1 MAKIAPTPFRE
12 CESSRVIDTCR
23 PSRSMR
29 TSVVVLPPSNR
40 FGLVLDAQLFED
52 AGHHVIH
59 GRFTDSSLFRDCFI
73 WKSLR
78 HVFHHPVFACLERP
92 TTNPSMARTFL
103 ARFSFRSLEFRSWD
117 AARQHAQALHG
128 CRRLR

>member
-1 MAKIAPTPFRE
+1 MVKIAPTNFHE

-29 TSVVVLPPSNR
+29 TAVVVLPPSNR
-40 FGLVLDAQLFED
+40 LDLVLDAQLFED
-52 AGHHVIH
+52 AHHHVIH

-78 HVFHHPVFACLERP
+78 HVFHQPVFTWRERP
-92 TTNPSMARTFL
+92 ATQTTTPSAFAT
-103 ARFSFRSLEFRSWD
+103 RSLLCDLGFRTWD
-117 AARQHAQALHG
+117 VK
-128 CRRLR
+128 